1 MEYEDT
7 QKITDALQKCPGSS
21 KRFLRK
27 HLDLKTSTE
36 LAFLKSNVFDLFE
49 YID

>member
-7 QKITDALQKCPGSS
+7 QKITDTLQKYPGSS

-27 HLDLKTSTE
+27 YLDLKTSTE
-36 LAFLKSNVFDLFE
+36 LVFLKSNVFDLFE